1 MARPAKNKYIP
12 LTFGLALFAGS
23 LLPTST
29 ALAAA
34 AGCAGIETSIIS
46 CGTAGSQNDGVWG
59 IIIQVINFL
68 AIGVGIAVVGGL
80 VWGGMMYASSNGDSS
95 KSKQAIKTIVNSIL
109 GLVLFMFM
117 YASVDFLV
125 PGGFFAS
132 NGLTRTS
139 PLAQPPVRDADS
151 DDSPENE
158 RLTTFRAH
166 QVLIIGDSITER
178 PANNNNYG
186 QKGWWEYLLDNK
198 SGRFKFSA
206 QGGSGYVQKGKTSRG
221 PGTGTSFYD
230 RLGDISRT
238 KPKAIIIA
246 GGLNDRGE
254 PNLFSGIRRYYD
266 KLEDVL
272 RANDIPK
279 ENVYVIVPR
288 LEGTAEAVAGIVRS
302 NANRIGVRYVDV
314 GSYRSVYDKLHPTS
328 EGARTIYTN
337 FTKGGDFDER
347 LK

>member
-1 MARPAKNKYIP
+1 MTVMAKNKHI
-12 LTFGLALFAGS
+12 LFTFGFAALAGS
-23 LLPTST
+23 LIPTST

-46 CGTAGSQNDGVWG
+46 CGTAGSQSDGVWG

-68 AIGVGIAVVGGL
+68 AVGVGIAVVGGII
-80 VWGGMMYASSNGDSS
+80 WGGMLYASSNGDSG
-95 KSKQAIKTIVNSIL
+95 KSKQGIKTIVNAIL

-117 YASVDFLV
+117 YATIDFLI

-139 PLAQPPVRDADS
+139 PLAQPPARNSNGADNPS
-151 DDSPENE
+151 TED
-158 RLTTFRAH
+158 LTPFRAH

-178 PANNNNYG
+178 AANNNNRG
-186 QKGWWEYLLDNK
+186 HRGWWEYLLDGK
-198 SGRFKFSA
+198 SGMFKFSS
-206 QGGSGYVQKGKTSRG
+206 QGGSGYVQRGKTGNG

-230 RLGDISRT
+230 RLGEISRI

-254 PNLFSGIRRYYD
+254 PNVASGIRRYYD
-266 KLEDVL
+266 KFKNVI
-272 RANDIPK
+272 RANNIPK

-288 LEGTAEAVAGIVRS
+288 LAGTADGIATIVKT
-302 NANRIGVRYVDV
+302 NADRIGVQYIEV
-314 GSYRSVYDKLHPTS
+314 GSYRSVYDRLHPTS
-328 EGARTIYTN
+328 EGAKTIYTN
-337 FTKGGDFDER
+337 FTRGSNFDER